1 MQASK
6 DDVALQ
12 TSDVPHESD
21 LQQSRSESDPSSVR
35 TRTTAVQQPK
45 LDSSSQMTELQLA
58 QRQAAALAAD
68 RRAAAQARRDAR
80 SAPGGSGAPTEHDA
94 AAQETTS
101 SVATE
106 GAAVKAAVP
115 EAAPAEA
122 AAEAAK
128 VTIRYAGLA
137 PRSKARLE
145 VLLNDWAAWHAEN
158 VQHSNDGSQLL
169 VSIMRQVEVGFP
181 CCCAHD
187 MMPPLLQ
194 SPITQADR
202 SIVCF

>member
-6 DDVALQ
+6 DIQLH
-12 TSDVPHESD
+12 TSDVPCEAD
-21 LQQSRSESDPSSVR
+21 PQQSRSESDLSSLR
-35 TRTTAVQQPK
+35 KRATAAEHPN

-80 SAPGGSGAPTEHDA
+80 SASGGSGVPTEHDA
-94 AAQETTS
+94 AKS
-101 SVATE
+101 SVAAGGGETE

-115 EAAPAEA
+115 EAAAAEA

-169 VSIMRQVEVGFP
+169 VSIMRQVEVGFN
-181 CCCAHD
+181 CCCALE
-187 MMPPLLQ
+187 MTRPLLQ
-194 SPITQADR
+194 FPTTEAAR
-202 SIVCF
+202 